1 MAEIQ
6 IGLVGLGG
14 RGLGWLK
21 LLQRLK
27 GYQVVALCDPIAA
40 LHERALAVLENRAEV
55 RLYQSYAEMLADAR
69 VEAVALCVRCP
80 EQGALAAQ
88 ALLAGKHVS
97 AEVPAAHSIEDC
109 WHIALAAERSGRI
122 FHLAEQT
129 RYWGFVERWRQLVS
143 AGRLGK
149 VTFCEGQYLGYYG
162 TRQFFQDP
170 ATGQFCPVEE
180 LAAHPQMRPT
190 WLQGMQPIHY
200 LPHELSPMLKVLDDR
215 VVEVVGMGTEAPSA
229 AHPEINQADI
239 QVALM
244 KTEKGAVLRMAAG
257 FTQPIPHRDHHWYQV
272 MGTRGCVEWRR
283 AHHEKAKVWLADSGS
298 TEWEEVDWDFAR
310 DDAPEEARNSG
321 HGDADY
327 YVHAAFR
334 DALLE
339 GRPLELD
346 VYRALDTAAPA
357 ILAADSIAEGSRP
370 RRVPD
375 FRPGPQR
382 TLGQAPAGE
391 AG

>member
-1 MAEIQ
+1 MTEIN

-14 RGLGWLK
+14 RGLGWLR
-21 LLQRLK
+21 LLQRLS
-27 GYQVVALCDPIAA
+27 GYRVVALCDPIAA
-40 LHERALAVLENRAEV
+40 LHQRALEILEQRAEV
-55 RLYQSYAEMLADAR
+55 RVYQSYAEMLGDAR

-88 ALLAGKHVS
+88 ALMAGKHVS

-109 WHIALAAERSGRI
+109 WRIALAAERSGKI

-129 RYWGFVERWRQLVS
+129 RYWGFVERWRQLVA

-149 VTFCEGQYLGYYG
+149 ITFCEGQYLGYYG

-180 LAAHPQMRPT
+180 LSQHPEVRPT
-190 WLQGMQPIHY
+190 WLQGMPPIHY
-200 LPHELSPMLKVLDDR
+200 LPHELSPMLKVLGDR
-215 VVEVVGMGTEAPSA
+215 VIEVVGMGTEPPSA
-229 AHPEINQADI
+229 AHPQIHQADL

-272 MGTRGCVEWRR
+272 MGTKGCVEWRR
-283 AHHEKAKVWLADSGS
+283 SNHEKAKVWLADTGS
-298 TEWEEVDWDFAR
+298 TEWEEVDWGFAR
-310 DDAPEEARNSG
+310 EDAPEEARNSG

-334 DALLE
+334 DAVLHGL
-339 GRPLELD
+339 PLELD
-346 VYRALDTAAPA
+346 LYGALDTAAPA
-357 ILAADSIAEGSRP
+357 ILTADSIADGSRP
-370 RRVPD
+370 RQVPD
-375 FRPGPQR
+375 FRPGPHR
-382 TLGQAPAGE
+382 APGKVPAPKAG
-391 AG
+391 